1 MTVSAVVVT
10 YNRLPMLKEV
20 IAALQNSD
28 TKVDNIIIVDNNSEA
43 DTQEY
48 LTSLGNQIRYV
59 RLPENIGGAGG
70 FNKGVRYFMEETDD
84 DYVWLMDDDTVPTPS
99 ALTELLKGAKKVNN
113 QFGFLASDVRWTDN
127 TRAKMNL
134 PFPINR
140 FKKIPLDATEM
151 EQLRNATFV
160 SVMFTRQI
168 VAKIGLPVKEF
179 FIWGDD
185 IEYTERAARQ
195 LPGYMVPTSRIIHKM
210 AQNVESNVSLDSINR
225 VPRYFYAFRNRM
237 YFSRNRGFIRFLR
250 AHIRIAYEM
259 LMIFFNGQPK
269 KWLRVRMVIKGVVH
283 GWFFHPSVE
292 YAKNKVKE

>member
-1 MTVSAVVVT
+1 
-10 YNRLPMLKEV
+10 MLKEV
-20 IAALQNSD
+20 IAALQNSE
-28 TKVDNIIIVDNNSEA
+28 TKVDNIIIVDNNSKA
-43 DTQEY
+43 DTEEY

-70 FNKGVRYFMEETDD
+70 FNKGVRYFMEETGDD
-84 DYVWLMDDDTVPTPS
+84 FVWLMDDDTVPTPS
-99 ALTELLKGAKKVNN
+99 ALTELLKAAKKVNN

-160 SVMFTRQI
+160 SVMFTRDI
-168 VAKIGLPVKEF
+168 VAKIGLPDKEF

-195 LPGYMVPTSRIIHKM
+195 LPGYMVPT
-210 AQNVESNVSLDSINR
+210 
-225 VPRYFYAFRNRM
+225 
-237 YFSRNRGFIRFLR
+237 
-250 AHIRIAYEM
+250 
-259 LMIFFNGQPK
+259 
-269 KWLRVRMVIKGVVH
+269 
-283 GWFFHPSVE
+283 
-292 YAKNKVKE
+292 